1 MLDRN
6 VPNPLAKNPN
16 IYTHKVFAAVGII
29 LIVTIVAVAGIW
41 YFANQSGEKN
51 DSANK
56 VTTSPTAS
64 SSARTSQKETQNL
77 TWMPTADGWQ
87 ASGTP
92 TACPNPVL
100 KTPVDLTNV
109 TSILYP
115 GQTRGGNYKPHGG
128 FRFDNAK
135 SSNVTVVAPMDAVI
149 VNGSRYL
156 VSGEIQYT
164 FDFISPCGIMYRLG
178 HLLTLDPK
186 YQTIADNFPVAVEGD
201 SRTTNVNPQVS
212 VTAGETIAT
221 SVGITKGGLNVFFDF
236 GVYDVKT
243 KNLASQDATWAAN
256 PVHDPILAQHALC
269 WFDLLPSADAAK
281 VKSLPGA
288 DGTAGKTSDFCK

>member
-16 IYTHKVFAAVGII
+16 IYTHKVFATVGLI
-29 LIVTIVAVAGIW
+29 LIGVIVAVAGIW
-41 YFANQSGEKN
+41 YFANQSGAKN
-51 DSANK
+51 DSVNK
-56 VTTSPTAS
+56 VSTSPTAS

-87 ASGTP
+87 ASGTLP
-92 TACPNPVL
+92 VCPSPVL

-135 SSNVTVVAPMDAVI
+135 SSNVTVAAPMDAVI

-186 YQTIADNFPVAVEGD
+186 YQTIADNFPAAVEGD
-201 SRTTNVNPQVS
+201 SRTTNINPQVP
-212 VTAGETIAT
+212 VVIGETIAT
-221 SVGITKGGLNVFFDF
+221 AVGITKGGLNVFFDF

-243 KNLASQDATWAAN
+243 KNQASQDATWAAN
-256 PVHDPILAQHALC
+256 PVHDPTLAQHALC

-281 VKSLPGA
+281 VKSLPGG
-288 DGTAGKTSDFCK
+288 DGTAGKTSDYCK